1 VNALSHRL
9 VHALAREAGF
19 DLCGFARADPI
30 PPQALGDW
38 LAAGMDADMDWM
50 GARAEERLDVRR
62 LLPGARTVVA
72 LACNYYV
79 DGPSCSPISRYARG
93 RDYHATL
100 RDRVRGFRRRLK
112 AACPGVATYGSVDS
126 GPVMEKVWAARAGLG
141 YVGRNGCLITSGLG
155 SYVVLACLILDAEV
169 DAYAEGPELDRC
181 GSCTLCVSACPT
193 DALDGEGRVDAGRC
207 LSYQTIENHG
217 SVPEPLRPSMEGLAF
232 GCDVCQDVCPLNGE
246 PVLAGGRF
254 APRAVAALGVRELA
268 ALTREKY
275 QELIPG
281 TALARAKYDGLR
293 RNAVYALGA
302 ARDGGA
308 TPLLQRLAGDPSEL
322 VSSAARWALE
332 RLHASP

>member
-1 VNALSHRL
+1 VSVLQHRH
-9 VHALAREAGF
+9 VHALALEAGF
-19 DLCGFARADPI
+19 DLCGFARAEPI
-30 PPQALGDW
+30 PPQALGEW
-38 LAAGMDADMDWM
+38 LVAGMDADMDWM

-62 LLPGARTVVA
+62 LLPGAQTVVA

-79 DGPSCSPISRYARG
+79 DGPSSSPISRYARG

-112 AACPGVATYGSVDS
+112 TAFPGLGTYGSVDS

-141 YVGRNGCLITSGLG
+141 YVGRNGCLITTGFG

-169 DAYAEGPELDRC
+169 DAYAGGPEPDRC
-181 GSCTLCVSACPT
+181 GSCMLCVSACPT

-217 SVPEPLRPSMEGLAF
+217 SVPELLREAMEGLAF
-232 GCDVCQDVCPLNGE
+232 GCDVCQEVCPLNRQ
-246 PVLAGGRF
+246 PVPAGPRF

-268 ALTREKY
+268 ALTREQY
-275 QELIPG
+275 QAMIPG

-308 TPLLQRLAGDPSEL
+308 APLLARLAGDSSEL
-322 VSSAARWALE
+322 VASAARWALE
-332 RLHASP
+332 RLNGSP